1 MLSFPL
7 AMKLSKLGGS
17 MNLKERI
24 SLEKKEF
31 QGLKKKYSFKN
42 IHRIQE
48 TEVEKENQENQ
59 EQKKA
64 PNKK

>member
-1 MLSFPL
+1 
-7 AMKLSKLGGS
+7 

-31 QGLKKKYSFKN
+31 QVLKKKYSFKN
-42 IHRIQE
+42 IHRIQDPE
-48 TEVEKENQENQ
+48 IKIEKDNQEDQ